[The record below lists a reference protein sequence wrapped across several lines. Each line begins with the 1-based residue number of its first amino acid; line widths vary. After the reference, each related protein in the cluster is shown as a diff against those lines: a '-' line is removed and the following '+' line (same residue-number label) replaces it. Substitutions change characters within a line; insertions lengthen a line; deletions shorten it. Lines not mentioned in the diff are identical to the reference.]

1 MPVRV
6 NLGCGDQRLPGHIG
20 LDILIR
26 TGTDV
31 ICDLNVSIP
40 LAPSSVEHIRATSI
54 LEHIDELERL
64 LKEVSRVLSP
74 DGTFYV
80 SVPHWTNPLYYSDY
94 SHRRFFGL
102 ATFDYFAEPEDQTY
116 RKVPVY
122 TEIRF
127 QVVSTRLIFWSPFR
141 LLHWLMNGFQ
151 WFVNRGAAPQ
161 LFYEYHLSSLVP
173 CYAIEYVL
181 RLKGKSLDA

>member
-1 MPVRV
+1 MSARI
-6 NLGCGDQRLPGHIG
+6 NLGCGDQRLPDHIG
-20 LDILIR
+20 IDILKR
-26 TGTDV
+26 AGTDV

-40 LAPSSVEHIRATSI
+40 LAASSVEQIQATSL
-54 LEHIDELERL
+54 LEHIDQLERL

-80 SVPHWTNPLYYSDY
+80 TVPHWTNPLYYSDY
-94 SHRRFFGL
+94 THRRFLGL

-127 QVVSTRLIFWSPFR
+127 QPVSTRLIFWSPFR
-141 LLHWLMNGFQ
+141 PLYWLMKSFQ
-151 WFVNRGAAPQ
+151 WLVNRGTGLQ
-161 LFYEYHLSSLVP
+161 LLYEYHLSSLVP

-181 RLKGKSLDA
+181 RLKGT

>member
-1 MPVRV
+1 MSARV
-6 NLGCGDQRLPGHIG
+6 NLGCGDQRLHGYIG
-20 LDILIR
+20 LDILKR
-26 TGTDV
+26 AGTDV

-40 LAPSSVEHIRATSI
+40 LASSSVEHIQATSL
-54 LEHIDELERL
+54 LEHIDQFEQL
-64 LKEVSRVLSP
+64 LKEVFRVLGP

-80 SVPHWTNPLYYSDY
+80 TVPHWTNPLYYSDY

-102 ATFDYFAEPEDQTY
+102 ATFDYFANPEDQAY

-127 QVVSTRLIFWSPFR
+127 QAVSTRLIFWSPFR
-141 LLHWLMNGFQ
+141 LLYWPMKGFQ
-151 WFVNRGAAPQ
+151 LLVNCGTAPQ

-181 RLKGKSLDA
+181 RLKGDIA